1 MEEEDKH
8 INTINKIFIIF
19 MINPLLLNINL
30 NNKGRGG
37 QNVVVKYFI
46 LLPTLYF
53 PRPIISC
60 FFLLFL
66 YKLTMAGSVNKVILL
81 GNLGKDPEIRSMQ
94 SGSKMANFSIA
105 TSKRWKD
112 RSTQE
117 QKEKT
122 SWHNIV
128 IFGDGLVDIVEKYVK
143 KGSKVYVEGELQTRK
158 WQDQDGKDR
167 YSTEVILQGYNCN
180 LTLLDSRNQSNTI
193 ENQSNS
199 PQDNSVSDDGF
210 GSNASDSSDL
220 DEDIPF

>member
-1 MEEEDKH
+1 M
-8 INTINKIFIIF
+8 
-19 MINPLLLNINL
+19 
-30 NNKGRGG
+30 
-37 QNVVVKYFI
+37 V
-46 LLPTLYF
+46 
-53 PRPIISC
+53 
-60 FFLLFL
+60 
-66 YKLTMAGSVNKVILL
+66 GSVNKVILL
-81 GNLGKDPEIRSMQ
+81 GNLGRDPEIRSMQ

-167 YSTEVILQGYNCN
+167 YSTEVILQGYNGN
-180 LTLLDSRNQSNTI
+180 LTLLDSRNQSNSI

-199 PQDNSVSDDGF
+199 SESNTTPDESF